1 MDEIKTEETHVE
13 EVMPV
18 EAPEEVEAA
27 PAEETPAAE

>member
-18 EAPEEVEAA
+18 EAPEV
-27 PAEETPAAE
+27 EETPAAE